1 MYIYIYIYIRI
12 LPVSFPCMW
21 GVGSNLAASS
31 LTPGVA
37 CAGRAAK
44 LGEMLDLS
52 VGGSAQSRS
61 LLGARAELPGR
72 CDHQAP
78 WNSQAAG

>member
-1 MYIYIYIYIRI
+1 MRI